1 MEELST
7 LVNNMIDLRQRRP
20 QTVEIQRQLNKL
32 IRSYIG
38 DELGRPPSAPNETR
52 KKELKDE
59 IQKQQIDD
67 GLKEL
72 LKLHIDKNGLTFIG
86 VGGSRKKRKSKRRKY
101 RKTR

>member
-1 MEELST
+1 MEDIST
-7 LVNNMIDLRQRRP
+7 LVKNMIDLRERRP
-20 QTVEIQRQLNKL
+20 QTVEKQRDLNML
-32 IRSYIG
+32 IRGYIG
-38 DELGRPPSAPNETR
+38 DELRGQEPNETR

-67 GLKEL
+67 GLKAL
-72 LKLHIDKNGLTFIG
+72 LKLHVDKNGLSFIG